1 MEESLKKSLITLK
14 TAADEA
20 YFNSG
25 DPIMSDEAYDGLCTA
40 LTSKVSE
47 LSRSIGYKTRI
58 NRVKLPVHMGSLDK
72 HNDEE
77 SLDKF
82 LDKLPTN
89 YVSVQEKL
97 DGVSCLYHFH
107 NGTQHIYTRG
117 DGSTGSNI
125 SHILQYGFTISSA
138 TEVHT
143 AESISDLMIRGELIV
158 PKEIFDTKYASTFSN
173 GRNMVS
179 GLLSLK
185 EPSADAFADV
195 HFVAYE
201 LITFGNQS
209 TAGGKAKSAFGRIQ
223 DQFNFL
229 TLNKFRVV
237 YNRVLEKNCLD
248 VDSLT
253 EYVSRRKKK
262 SVYEL
267 DGLVLMTVEGYA
279 RNCDGNPDYACAFK
293 ILNET
298 AITRVQRVEW
308 NLSKHGKYKP
318 RVITD
323 PVKLGSVEVSAFTG
337 FNAKYIV
344 EKGVTPGSGLLVTR
358 SGDTIPHIL
367 EVFSSI
373 GTSSAYGVVLPDNA
387 VWKSVDLYLCD
398 RTCERTDK
406 EEVEKKRLVHFLS
419 SLKCLNC
426 KYETVSKMFNAGFR
440 TIEQLLETNVAEL
453 AEIDGIGSVL
463 GKKILTSLHQ
473 NISKATTHELLA
485 AMNAFGEGI
494 GLKKIR
500 LLNLNNP
507 GEAVKGISQTT
518 FDTKIFPVF
527 DDKLKYAR
535 QLKKLARL
543 SLNPQRGSEGTGVRK
558 HSGTETDE
566 EFEDKLSRRKVS
578 SNLRLRSLEGRVFV
592 FTGFRDGALENMIID
607 LGGRVTSAISN
618 KSTDLVVDNNLVCKS
633 STKLIKARAQG
644 IQIVTR
650 KDLITYH
657 LRSCTNAS
665 NSDKN

>member
-1 MEESLKKSLITLK
+1 
-14 TAADEA
+14 
-20 YFNSG
+20 
-25 DPIMSDEAYDGLCTA
+25 
-40 LTSKVSE
+40 
-47 LSRSIGYKTRI
+47 
-58 NRVKLPVHMGSLDK
+58 
-72 HNDEE
+72 
-77 SLDKF
+77 
-82 LDKLPTN
+82 
-89 YVSVQEKL
+89 
-97 DGVSCLYHFH
+97 
-107 NGTQHIYTRG
+107 
-117 DGSTGSNI
+117 
-125 SHILQYGFTISSA
+125 
-138 TEVHT
+138 
-143 AESISDLMIRGELIV
+143 MIRGELIV
-158 PKEIFDTKYASTFSN
+158 PKKIFDTKYASTFSN

-229 TLNKFRVV
+229 TLNKFRIV

-253 EYVSRRKKK
+253 EYVSRRKKR

-267 DGLVLMTVEGYA
+267 DGLVLMTVERYA
-279 RNCDGNPDYACAFK
+279 RNCAGNPDYACAFK

-367 EVFSSI
+367 EVFSGSRPE
-373 GTSSAYGVVLPDNA
+373 GPTGMSSTCGVVLPDNA

-398 RTCERTDK
+398 RTCERADK

-440 TIEQLLETNVAEL
+440 TIKQLLETNVEEL

-463 GKKILTSLHQ
+463 GKKILTSLRQ

-527 DDKLKYAR
+527 DDKLEYAR
-535 QLKKLARL
+535 QLKKLALRTL
-543 SLNPQRGSEGTGVRK
+543 STVPKAATGVRTQ
-558 HSGTETDE
+558 SGGGPKAATLTSESEE
-566 EFEDKLSRRKVS
+566 EFEGSRRRVS
-578 SNLRLRSLEGRVFV
+578 SNLFPRSLEGRVFV
-592 FTGFRDGALENMIID
+592 FTGFRDGALENRIID

-618 KSTDLVVDNNLVCKS
+618 KSTDLVVDKLGCKS
-633 STKLIKARAQG
+633 STKLVKARAQG

-650 KDLITYH
+650 KDLIPV
-657 LRSCTNAS
+657 LFN
-665 NSDKN
+665 K